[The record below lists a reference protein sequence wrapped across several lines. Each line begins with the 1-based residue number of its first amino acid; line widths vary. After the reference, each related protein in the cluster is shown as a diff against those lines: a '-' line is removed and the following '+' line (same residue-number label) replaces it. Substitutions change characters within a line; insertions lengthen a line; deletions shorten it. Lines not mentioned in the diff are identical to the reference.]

1 MKFSISKVIICKF
14 VHFGWL
20 GFVFCSPGSNWKGEG
35 KKGRQEMPRLKLK
48 LTNKH
53 LSQVR
58 IVEESENAPF
68 IISRGSRTVKGS
80 SKTLQIKRESDPRS
94 WDGGWKRGDILSS
107 SALGGTPWRRSLSPS
122 SRREIPSISLILSSL
137 TPWRRSYASVQ
148 HSLPLRLK
156 KLTPTTSILQY
167 KMALPIQQI

>member
-1 MKFSISKVIICKF
+1 
-14 VHFGWL
+14 
-20 GFVFCSPGSNWKGEG
+20 
-35 KKGRQEMPRLKLK
+35 MPRLKLK

-68 IISRGSRTVKGS
+68 IISRGSRTVKGYKYIPPKHCK
-80 SKTLQIKRESDPRS
+80 SKENQT
-94 WDGGWKRGDILSS
+94 KRGDILSS

-137 TPWRRSYASVQ
+137 TP
-148 HSLPLRLK
+148 
-156 KLTPTTSILQY
+156 
-167 KMALPIQQI
+167 